1 MSSLILEDLKWSF
14 DKNIDNNNIDNND
27 NENNETISMNDIDF
41 IFPIDENINK
51 KMYLFCGECY
61 KLPADALVI
70 GNYESLSYRGEEN
83 NPIFALAGPSFERE
97 VEEIENCLSGSSVIV
112 KGGTTVFN
120 HIIFSIGP
128 KYDINYDQTCD
139 ITLWSAYY
147 SALNLA
153 ISNNNSQPIKTLA
166 ICCLYLKSKKYPR
179 DLGAHVALR
188 TIRKYLSHNAGQ
200 KLEKIIICCNNPED
214 YAIYNSLMPAYFP
227 RSLDE
232 CLLQSNILPDNLG
245 NEWGEQ
251 IIENRKVT
259 ITAGP
264 RPSLEGNI
272 IRPRLSLEGNVKT
285 GTSSLAVTW
294 KIPRGMTE
302 VITNDDNERIMRIE
316 NHEKNLTNEEKLDKK
331 FDKLI
336 LKSTSE
342 DLSDI
347 ESTNFCT
354 IIGRDRLGQSIIL
367 LTAAHINPET
377 ISMVFILIKL

>member
-1 MSSLILEDLKWSF
+1 MSSLFLDEIRWGS
-14 DKNIDNNNIDNND
+14 NNNDVIIND
-27 NENNETISMNDIDF
+27 NDESSNNIINDDF
-41 IFPIDENINK
+41 PIVFPIDHNMNK
-51 KMYLFCGECY
+51 KIHLFCGDCM

-70 GNYESLSYRGEEN
+70 GNYESLNYRGEDN
-83 NPIFALAGPSFERE
+83 GALFTLGGPSFEKD
-97 VEEIENCLSGSSVIV
+97 VEDIESCLTGNSVIV
-112 KGGTTVFN
+112 SGGNTVFN
-120 HIIFSIGP
+120 HVIFAIGP

-153 ISNNNSQPIKTLA
+153 ISNNNSPPIKTLA

-214 YAIYNSLMPAYFP
+214 YAVYNSLMPAYFP

-294 KIPRGMTE
+294 KVPRGMTE

-377 ISMVFILIKL
+377 ISMVFILIKPY